1 MTTMTTPEER
11 KAALA
16 NRIAQAVHRGA
27 RVESQSEYQA
37 VVVTG
42 RRVNHLL
49 HFIVGVFT
57 AGLWWIVWVIM
68 AVTGG
73 EKRHI
78 IQADPYGNVLVQKV

>member
-1 MTTMTTPEER
+1 MTMITAEER
-11 KAALA
+11 RAHLA
-16 NRIAQAVHRGA
+16 QRIAQAVGRGA

-49 HFIVGVFT
+49 HFIIGVFT
-57 AGLWWIVWVIM
+57 AGLWWVVWIIM
-68 AVTGG
+68 ALTGG

>member
-1 MTTMTTPEER
+1 MTTMTTVENR
-11 KAALA
+11 KEQLA
-16 NRIAQAVHRGA
+16 HRVAQAVNRGA
-27 RVESQSEYQA
+27 RVESQSDYQA

-49 HFIVGVFT
+49 HFIIGIFT

-78 IQADPYGNVLVQKV
+78 IQADPYGNVLTQKV